1 MDLEKLKQKTLEK
14 IATKDFKFS
23 LDEQEIIKTNN
34 EILLELLKT
43 ITEKDINNEII
54 SIINE
59 SIKKDLTDEI
69 IMYLIPLTL
78 TIKKIEEQTEIKN
91 GILNSYNND
100 NNTIKEYIQNE
111 SYKIKK
117 LKINE
122 NILNFLLDTKR
133 YDEYYKNR
141 K

>member
-91 GILNSYNND
+91 GILN
-100 NNTIKEYIQNE
+100 
-111 SYKIKK
+111 
-117 LKINE
+117 
-122 NILNFLLDTKR
+122 
-133 YDEYYKNR
+133 
-141 K
+141 